1 MASPGK
7 TAGRVSVTIPA
18 LRGEKVR
25 LRPLS
30 EQDLPLVMRWF
41 NDPGVRHW
49 LHQSDRPDATL
60 EAVREHFWRPV
71 AEGRAVGWVIET
83 PERRPVGT
91 LRLLEIDP
99 HHRRAE
105 LAISIGEPGQW
116 DRGLGTD
123 AVRQARAHAFDALDL
138 RRVGLITDA
147 DNARGIRC
155 YEKAGFVREG
165 LLRSHRLR
173 YGQPIDMLAMAVL
186 REEWLRATA

>member
-1 MASPGK
+1 MNTYPPVLK
-7 TAGRVSVTIPA
+7 
-18 LRGEKVR
+18 GERTR
-25 LRPLS
+25 LRPLR
-30 EQDLPLVMRWF
+30 EDDLPLVVRWY

-60 EAVREHFWRPV
+60 EVAREHFWRPV
-71 AEGRAVGWVIET
+71 EEGRALAWVLET
-83 PERRPVGT
+83 PVGRPVGT

-99 HHRRAE
+99 HHGRAE
-105 LAISIGEPGQW
+105 LAISIGETDQW
-116 DRGLGTD
+116 GRGLGTD
-123 AVRQARAHAFDALDL
+123 AIQQALAHAFQTMGL

-173 YGQPIDMLAMAVL
+173 YGKPVDMLAMGVL
-186 REEWLRATA
+186 REELGDDLVQKHW